1 MNAVDRS
8 QLLEVL
14 SRRRDEIA
22 DDWYKAVAQ
31 VSYIPL
37 EASKVRRRLVE
48 LVEQASAVL
57 VADSFE
63 SSQAHAIGV
72 ALAQLHCIQPEA
84 LEGIL
89 EALAHRPVQGL
100 PMDQAAALQPRLAA
114 LVGAVAAGFLR
125 QAREMVLVEQ
135 EQIQGA
141 LMAELGQAIEAL
153 RTSEERFRTI
163 VETAPGFL
171 LITDTEGRTT
181 YASPNCEEMTGI
193 TQEELQSEL
202 IWWVHED
209 DLPKAQEIV
218 NRVFREGEA
227 GRNFEYK
234 AIKRGGTIWYASS
247 SWEPFRD
254 EQGTLKGV
262 VLQTID
268 ITERRQAEEALQESE
283 EKFRNLAEQS
293 PNMIFIN
300 KKGRV
305 VYANERC
312 EKVTGYTRD
321 EFYSADFSFLT
332 LTVPEHRELVEA
344 RFSKHMR
351 GEELE
356 PYDYTLVAKDGMR
369 VEAMV
374 ITKLIDYAGEKAIL
388 GTVVDITERKQAEE
402 ALKNSEGKW
411 RSLVENAHE
420 WVVTLTRDGTILSIN
435 RTTPGRSVEE
445 TIGTSI
451 YDLLSPDEQDGL
463 SQALESAF
471 QSGELENYESL
482 VVGADG
488 AKAWH
493 SNNVI
498 PVKRDGRTVAAV
510 FVARD
515 ITERKRA
522 ERQALRAERMAA
534 MGRLATS
541 LAHEIN
547 NPLQAMRSNLELALD
562 FDLEQEEQRNYL
574 DVVRQE
580 VERLARITRR
590 VLDFAHPAEDTRYP
604 VSITHLIQKMR
615 ELIGKQLELAH
626 VEVTI
631 DLPVD
636 LPTIFA
642 APDQIIQVLLNLSVN
657 AIEAMPDGGNL
668 HITARVDGDVVVLT
682 LMNDGP
688 PLPAEYIERI
698 FDPFFT
704 TKPAGTGLG
713 LSVSHSIIRY
723 HDGTINVENLEGDQ
737 GVAFTVTLP
746 VAHSAKQK
754 GTLA

>member
-14 SRRRDEIA
+14 SHRRDAIA

-31 VSYIPL
+31 VSYLPL
-37 EASKVRRRLVE
+37 EASEVRRRLVE
-48 LVEQASAVL
+48 LVEQAIAVL
-57 VADSFE
+57 AADSFE
-63 SSQAHAIGV
+63 PGQAQAIGV
-72 ALAQLHCIQPEA
+72 ALAQLHCVQPEA

-89 EALAHRPVQGL
+89 EALAHQPVQGL

-114 LVGAVAAGFLR
+114 LVGAVAAGFL
-125 QAREMVLVEQ
+125 QQVREVILAEQ

-141 LMAELGQAIEAL
+141 LMAELGQAIQAL
-153 RTSEERFRTI
+153 RASEERFRTI

-171 LITDTEGRTT
+171 LITDAEGRTT
-181 YASPNCEEMTGI
+181 YVSPNCEEMTGI
-193 TQEELQSEL
+193 TQQELQSEL

-209 DLPKAQEIV
+209 DLPRAQEII

-254 EQGTLKGV
+254 EQGILKGV
-262 VLQTID
+262 VLQT
-268 ITERRQAEEALQESE
+268 T
-283 EKFRNLAEQS
+283 
-293 PNMIFIN
+293 
-300 KKGRV
+300 
-305 VYANERC
+305 
-312 EKVTGYTRD
+312 
-321 EFYSADFSFLT
+321 
-332 LTVPEHRELVEA
+332 
-344 RFSKHMR
+344 
-351 GEELE
+351 
-356 PYDYTLVAKDGMR
+356 
-369 VEAMV
+369 
-374 ITKLIDYAGEKAIL
+374 
-388 GTVVDITERKQAEE
+388 DITERKRMEE
-402 ALKNSEGKW
+402 ALRESEERYRALFENAPIGIGVVDADGNILAFNNAMLKSLGYTREDVVRMRNTATMYYDPGDRVEVRAILQKQDFLREQEARVKRKDGTYLVVLLNAVPVMWEGRQCWQVMAMDITAHKRAQEALKDSEEKW

-420 WVVTLTRDGTILSIN
+420 WVVTLTRDGTILSVN
-435 RTTPGRSVEE
+435 RTVPGRSVEE
-445 TIGTSI
+445 AIGTSI
-451 YDLLSPDEQDGL
+451 YNFLSPDEQDRL
-463 SQALESAF
+463 SRALESTF

-482 VVGADG
+482 LVGADG

-493 SNNVI
+493 SNSVA

-510 FVARD
+510 LVARD

-522 ERQALRAERMAA
+522 EQQALRAERMAA

-580 VERLARITRR
+580 VERLAKITRR
-590 VLDFAHPAEDTRYP
+590 VLDFAQPSEDTRYP
-604 VSITHLIQKMR
+604 VSIAHLIQKMR

-636 LPTIFA
+636 LPTIFV

-668 HITARVDGDVVVLT
+668 HITACVDGDVVVLT
-682 LMNDGP
+682 LTNDGP
-688 PLPAEYIERI
+688 PLPAEHIERI

-704 TKPAGTGLG
+704 TKPTGTGLG
-713 LSVSHSIIRY
+713 LSVSHSIVHR
-723 HDGTINVENLEGDQ
+723 HGGTINVENLENDQ
-737 GVAFTVTLP
+737 GVAFTMTLP
-746 VAHSAKQK
+746 VARSTKQK
-754 GTLA
+754 ETLA